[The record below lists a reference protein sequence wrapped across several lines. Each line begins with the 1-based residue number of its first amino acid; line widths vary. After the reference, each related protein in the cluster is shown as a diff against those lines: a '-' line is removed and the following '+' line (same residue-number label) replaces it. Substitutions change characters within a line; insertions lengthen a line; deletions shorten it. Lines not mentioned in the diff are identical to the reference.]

1 VRVIHDRRVR
11 RLFESFIAAAKSD
24 LDYAPM
30 TPGSLHA
37 ISIPAGP
44 LYPAAFL
51 EIDFRT
57 SACGPSPS
65 VTVRYEPRPDG
76 ELSRTIVLDRP
87 SSDVTRVFAPVY
99 EFFQGLEFSDERP
112 DCVVGVSRAVDLRPF
127 PVLVN
132 VTLEPDWATGP
143 LHQRI
148 GDAQ

>member
-1 VRVIHDRRVR
+1 
-11 RLFESFIAAAKSD
+11 
-24 LDYAPM
+24 M
-30 TPGSLHA
+30 
-37 ISIPAGP
+37 
-44 LYPAAFL
+44 
-51 EIDFRT
+51 
-57 SACGPSPS
+57 
-65 VTVRYEPRPDG
+65 RYEPRPDG

-112 DCVVGVSRAVDLRPF
+112 GCVVRVSRVADLRPF

-143 LHQRI
+143 LHERI